1 MNHNKNHSQFQTNN
15 ANNVTNTIDESNLLD
30 LSKSIL
36 SRYSSQNYATKTSEK
51 KNYGHYKKQ
60 S

>member
-1 MNHNKNHSQFQTNN
+1 MNHNKNHSQFQINN

-36 SRYSSQNYATKTSEK
+36 SRYSSQNYAKTSEK